1 MRRFDGTFR
10 LLPVVLFATASLLAL
25 KVVDLAEMRT
35 SRLAI
40 GEVARADTVGPI
52 ASDDELLTGSA
63 PKPAEKPAEKPASPQ
78 PVAPPQQAQPLPGP
92 SERAILE
99 RLQERRQD
107 VEARAKDLETR
118 EQLLRAAEK
127 RIEARI
133 GELKELEERVTTAQ
147 QKRDDAETQRFRSV
161 VTMYENMKAKDAA
174 RIFDRLDM
182 RVLGDVARAM
192 NPRRLG
198 DVLALMSP
206 EAAERLTI
214 ELARPPVPS
223 APAAGGVPA
232 PALPAGELPRID
244 QKPNS

>member
-1 MRRFDGTFR
+1 MSLPDRPVR

-25 KVVDLAEMRT
+25 KVVELSGLRT
-35 SRLAI
+35 SHIAVGVPALASAPM
-40 GEVARADTVGPI
+40 VAAD
-52 ASDDELLTGSA
+52 DDLITGATPKPA
-63 PKPAEKPAEKPASPQ
+63 PKPAEPV
-78 PVAPPQQAQPLPGP
+78 PVAPAVPAQPAIPA

-99 RLQERRQD
+99 RLQERRL
-107 VEARAKDLETR
+107 EIESRLKDIETR
-118 EQLLRAAEK
+118 EQLLRATEK

-133 GELKELEERVTTAQ
+133 GELKAIEERVTSES
-147 QKRDDAETQRFRSV
+147 QKRDDAEAARFKSV

-198 DVLALMSP
+198 DILALMSP

-214 ELARPPVPS
+214 ELARTPKP
-223 APAAGGVPA
+223 APAAP
-232 PALPAGELPRID
+232 PLPAGELPRID
-244 QKPNS
+244 QRPAP

>member
-1 MRRFDGTFR
+1 MTRPDRPLR
-10 LLPVVLFATASLLAL
+10 LLPVVLFATGCLLAL
-25 KVVDLAEMRT
+25 KVVELADMRT
-35 SRLAI
+35 SRLQI
-40 GEVARADTVGPI
+40 GEVARADTVGPV
-52 ASDDELLTGSA
+52 AGDDDLLTGA
-63 PKPAEKPAEKPASPQ
+63 TPKPAEPPA
-78 PVAPPQQAQPLPGP
+78 APPPAAPPTSVQPPAGSV

-107 VEARAKDLETR
+107 IEARQKDIETR
-118 EQLLRAAEK
+118 EQLLRAAER

-133 GELKELEERVTTAQ
+133 GELRELEERVTSAQ
-147 QKRDDAETQRFRSV
+147 QKRDDAETQRFKAV

-182 RVLGDVARAM
+182 RILGDVARAM

-198 DVLALMSP
+198 DILALMSS

-214 ELARPPVPS
+214 ELARMPP
-223 APAAGGVPA
+223 PATPPA
-232 PALPAGELPRID
+232 PAGGPAPLPAGELPRID

>member
-1 MRRFDGTFR
+1 MSPLDRSFR

-25 KVVDLAEMRT
+25 KVVDLADMRAA
-35 SRLAI
+35 RI
-40 GEVARADTVGPI
+40 GLGEIARADTVGPLQT
-52 ASDDELLTGSA
+52 DDELITGSA
-63 PKPAEKPAEKPASPQ
+63 PKPAEPASAPAAAA
-78 PVAPPQQAQPLPGP
+78 PAAPPAQAQPLPSP

-107 VEARAKDLETR
+107 VEARQRELDMR

-133 GELKELEERVTTAQ
+133 GELKDLEERVTAAQ
-147 QKRDDAETQRFRSV
+147 QKRDDAEAQRFKSV

-214 ELARPPVPS
+214 ELARAPVP
-223 APAAGGVPA
+223 APTAAGGAPA
-232 PALPAGELPRID
+232 PALPAGELPRVD